1 MKTILLSTAI
11 VILLFLCSSSSEQIR
26 PRLFEVRVESKI
38 DGCVRRHE
46 VTVEAKNI
54 DDARIK
60 AQRVVQSKL
69 TTRVTNTREIKR
81 P

>member
-1 MKTILLSTAI
+1 MKNNLLLAILCLVLT
-11 VILLFLCSSSSEQIR
+11 SSSPTQSR
-26 PRLFEVRVESKI
+26 PRMFEVRVESKI